1 MKTIYESCLS
11 KIMNKT
17 IKKYKKGELKDRSNK
32 KITSRKQAVAI
43 GLSISNK
50 ECEKKFSKND
60 YKKIEEKFY
69 KNIYDDFENHKIS
82 EKKLNYSTV
91 KNGIKLVE
99 YYRSK
104 RKYIKANSIIN
115 SMIVKILFEIKK
127 GNKINKLI
135 IDDLLVYLK

>member
-17 IKKYKKGELKDRSNK
+17 MKKYEKGELKDRSNK

-50 ECEKKFSKND
+50 ECEKKFSIDD

-69 KNIYDDFENHKIS
+69 KNIYDDSESHKIS

-115 SMIVKILFEIKK
+115 SILVKILFEIKK
-127 GNKINKLI
+127 GEKINKLI
-135 IDDLLVYLK
+135 INDLMAYLK

>member
-11 KIMNKT
+11 KIMDKT
-17 IKKYKKGELKDRSNK
+17 MKKYEKGELKDRSNK

-50 ECEKKFSKND
+50 ECEKKFSKDD
-60 YKKIEEKFY
+60 YKKIEENFY
-69 KNIYDDFENHKIS
+69 KNIYDDSENHKIS

-127 GNKINKLI
+127 GEKINKLI
-135 IDDLLVYLK
+135 IDDLLAYLK

>member
-11 KIMNKT
+11 KIMDKT
-17 IKKYKKGELKDRSNK
+17 MKKYEKGELKDRSNK

-50 ECEKKFSKND
+50 ECEKKFSKDD
-60 YKKIEEKFY
+60 YKKIEENFY
-69 KNIYDDFENHKIS
+69 KNIYDDSENHKIS

-91 KNGIKLVE
+91 KNGIKLIE

-104 RKYIKANSIIN
+104 RKYLKANSIIN

-127 GNKINKLI
+127 GEKINKLI
-135 IDDLLVYLK
+135 IDDLITYLK

>member
-17 IKKYKKGELKDRSNK
+17 MKKYEKGELKDRSNK

-50 ECEKKFSKND
+50 ECEKKFSIDD

-69 KNIYDDFENHKIS
+69 KNIYDDSESHKIS

-104 RKYIKANSIIN
+104 RKYIKASSIIN
-115 SMIVKILFEIKK
+115 SILVKILFEIKK
-127 GNKINKLI
+127 GEKINKLI
-135 IDDLLVYLK
+135 IDDLMAYLK

>member
-11 KIMNKT
+11 KIMDKT
-17 IKKYKKGELKDRSNK
+17 MKKYEKGELKDRSNK

-50 ECEKKFSKND
+50 ECEKKFSKDD
-60 YKKIEEKFY
+60 YKKIEDKFY
-69 KNIYDDFENHKIS
+69 KNIYDDSENHKIS

-91 KNGIKLVE
+91 KNGIKLIE

-104 RKYIKANSIIN
+104 KKYIKANSIIN
-115 SMIVKILFEIKK
+115 SIIVKILFEIKK
-127 GNKINKLI
+127 GEKINKLI
-135 IDDLLVYLK
+135 IDDLITYLK